1 MRAMDDR
8 VAELELKF
16 MQQEQLL
23 EELSAVLYRQQREL
37 DQLNQTVAG
46 LQEKLRAEPGLV
58 DAKGDEPPP
67 HY

>member
-1 MRAMDDR
+1 MDDR
-8 VAELELKF
+8 VLELELKF
-16 MQQEQLL
+16 MQQQLLL

-37 DQLNQTVAG
+37 DQLNQVVAT